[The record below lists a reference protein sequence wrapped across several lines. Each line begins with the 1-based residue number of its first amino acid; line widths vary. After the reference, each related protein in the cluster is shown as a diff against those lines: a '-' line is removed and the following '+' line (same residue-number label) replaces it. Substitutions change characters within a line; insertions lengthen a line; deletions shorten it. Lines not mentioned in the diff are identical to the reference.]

1 MIKKN
6 TFKPFKLTQAETS
19 KDSNNIPS
27 VKYQKKYY
35 KVYFSKDVKKKH
47 KNFDEGIMIVALSSL
62 ILMNSEGN
70 KIYECNKPKF
80 IDELI
85 GNEEPFA
92 VSHAYFS
99 KIFNFFNYKY
109 KVLIIKNYYYF

>member
-1 MIKKN
+1 MITKN
-6 TFKPFKLTQAETS
+6 TTKPFKLTQAEPS
-19 KDSNNIPS
+19 KDANNLSS

-47 KNFDEGIMIVALSSL
+47 KNFDEGIMIISLSSL
-62 ILMNSEGN
+62 LLMNSEGN

-92 VSHAYFS
+92 ISHTYFS
-99 KIFNFFNYKY
+99 KIIYFLINFRRN
-109 KVLIIKNYYYF
+109 